1 MITIRSAT
9 PDDLA
14 ETAALAAKLVRFH
27 HALDRL
33 RFLTPTD
40 RLEEGYRGF
49 LATRLDHDDAVVM
62 VADDDGAIVGYAYGA
77 LEDRDWNLLLEAH
90 GAVHDVWVEER
101 ARRSGVARR
110 LVEALCLRLEELGA
124 PRIVLAT
131 ATENHD
137 AKRLFASMGFRETML
152 EMTREKKSGA

>member
-101 ARRSGVARR
+101 ARRSGVARAVR
-110 LVEALCLRLEELGA
+110 RQWRSR
-124 PRIVLAT
+124 PRRSAYSNSACRACMSIS
-131 ATENHD
+131 
-137 AKRLFASMGFRETML
+137 RC
-152 EMTREKKSGA
+152 